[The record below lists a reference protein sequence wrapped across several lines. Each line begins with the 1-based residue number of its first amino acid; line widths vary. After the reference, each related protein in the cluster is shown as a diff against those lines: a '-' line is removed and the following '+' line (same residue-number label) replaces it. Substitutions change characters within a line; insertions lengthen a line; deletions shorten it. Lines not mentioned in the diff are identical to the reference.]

1 MRGAEHDNAY
11 SGSVHGSVVQA
22 RDVRQIVQVFDR
34 AAEPV
39 VPAQLPPVPRSFT
52 SRQRELDRLARWRSE
67 SPVVVLHGVGGVGK
81 TTLAVRFLQGVAG
94 EFPDGNLFVDL
105 RTFSA
110 DGPVTAEDAL
120 EWLLIALGV
129 RPDAMP
135 MELAARTGLYR
146 SLVAGKSL
154 AVLIDNALSAAQVRP
169 LLPGGASIAVVTSRQ
184 RLAGL
189 AMDGA
194 RFVEVDPMDLTA
206 SVELLTKVVDDDRPS
221 AEPVAAQ
228 ELARLCGGLP
238 IAISV
243 VGARLSSRPRRT
255 LAREA
260 TDLREQRIA
269 ALTLDGEPSVQ
280 TLFDLSYRDLPPAA
294 ARLYRLCAV
303 HPAGDFDLPAAAA
316 CAGLPMPDTEDLLDV
331 LVDANLIREVDDRT
345 FAYHDLLRV
354 HARDQLSATEHAAAL
369 RRVVEW
375 YLDVLVSAD
384 LALHP
389 LRRRTGPRYERPLSL
404 FRNDIESLAWLTA
417 HRATLRAAFAE
428 AVERGWDDLV
438 WQFCEAYWGFFLH
451 SRHYQAAID
460 MFGVGVAAAHRLA
473 DPLAEARLRLQ
484 LGYAHAKIGDHRAA
498 AEQNTHAMRLAEA
511 VGDQRILATAHS
523 RLGRAARDGG
533 QLVEAIEHYAR
544 ARDMQEAIGSAR
556 DVALCRRRIGQVLA
570 RLGRHDEA
578 VSELRAAAASF
589 ESLGER
595 TQHSRALMFL
605 GLTALESVDPAS
617 AAEPLAKALDL
628 MRGLGSAYFQ
638 AEILT
643 AVGDLAAGGGV
654 LPAARRAYTEA
665 VELYEQL
672 SDPKSVAARAKLATI
687 Q

>member
-52 SRQRELDRLARWRSE
+52 SRQRELDRLAHWRS
-67 SPVVVLHGVGGVGK
+67 PLVVLHGVGK
-81 TTLAVRFLQGVAG
+81 TTLAVRFLQGLAG

-105 RTFSA
+105 RAFSA
-110 DGPVTAEDAL
+110 DDPVTAEDAL
-120 EWLLIALGV
+120 EWLLIGLGV

-135 MELAARTGLYR
+135 LELAARTGLYR

-206 SVELLTKVVDDDRPS
+206 SVELLAKVVDDERTS

-243 VGARLSSRPRRT
+243 IGARLSSRPRRT

-260 TDLREQRIA
+260 TALREQRIA

-294 ARLYRLCAV
+294 ARLYRLCSV
-303 HPAGDFDLPAAAA
+303 HPAGDFDLAAAAA
-316 CAGLPMPDTEDLLDV
+316 CAGLPLPETEDLLDV
-331 LVDANLIREVDDRT
+331 LVDAHLVREVDDRT
-345 FAYHDLLRV
+345 YALHDLIRV
-354 HARDQLSATEHAAAL
+354 HARDQLTATEHAAAL

-389 LRRRTGPRYERPLSL
+389 LRRRTGPRYEQPLVL
-404 FRNDIESLAWLTA
+404 FRNDTESLAWLTA

-428 AVERGWDDLV
+428 AVERSWDDLV
-438 WQFCEAYWGFFLH
+438 WQFSEAFWGFFLH

-460 MFGVGVAAAHRLA
+460 MFGAGVLAACRLA

-498 AEQNTHAMRLAEA
+498 AEQNTQAMRLAEA
-511 VGDQRILATAHS
+511 VGDQRVLATAHS
-523 RLGRAARDGG
+523 RLGRSARDGG
-533 QLVEAIEHYAR
+533 RLVEAIEHYAR

-578 VSELRAAAASF
+578 VVELRAAAASF

-595 TQHSRALMFL
+595 TQHSRSLMFL
-605 GLTALESVDPAS
+605 GLAALDSADPSS
-617 AAEPLAKALDL
+617 AAEPLAEALDL
-628 MRGLGSAYFQ
+628 MRELGSAYFQ

-643 AVGDLAAGGGV
+643 AVGDLAARTAD
-654 LPAARRAYTEA
+654 LPAARRAYAEA

-672 SDPKSVAARAKLATI
+672 CDPKAAEARARLASI